1 MKQTDAEAGGRRS
14 LLSWASRIASA
25 TAALLLLMGSGAK
38 AGHLETFDLSG
49 DLNTF
54 FGAPVAF
61 TGTVNLDFT
70 NDFADDTVK
79 SLQIT
84 VQGHPVFS
92 LDPSLVL
99 SASTTGTIRVS
110 DSADDMLTLLFD
122 TSSPG
127 AWTGFNTGKIF
138 FGDVVFGG
146 LTGSL
151 LGAGGVLTR
160 TSGAAIIDPP
170 PTVIIDPPPP
180 PTATVPELPTW
191 AMMLVGLA
199 GLGLAAKGRRALASL
214 GGRA

>member
-1 MKQTDAEAGGRRS
+1 M
-14 LLSWASRIASA
+14 
-25 TAALLLLMGSGAK
+25 LLMGSGAK
-38 AGHLETFDLSG
+38 ADHLETFDLSG

-110 DSADDMLTLLFD
+110 DSADDMLTLLF
-122 TSSPG
+122 THPCR
-127 AWTGFNTGKIF
+127 A
-138 FGDVVFGG
+138 
-146 LTGSL
+146 
-151 LGAGGVLTR
+151 R
-160 TSGAAIIDPP
+160 
-170 PTVIIDPPPP
+170 
-180 PTATVPELPTW
+180 
-191 AMMLVGLA
+191 GLA
-199 GLGLAAKGRRALASL
+199 STPGKFSLATWFLAV
-214 GGRA
+214 